1 MSNSTVPRIAI
12 VTGATAGLGREMTL
26 ALLDAG
32 HRVAAVGRS
41 ATAMDALLAG
51 SGTARERILPV
62 LADVTSAAECD
73 AIVARTVAH
82 FGAVDG
88 LVNNAGINLPTEVR
102 KRHARFWDV
111 SPEDWHA
118 IIETNVNGPFYL
130 ARAVAPHLIAR
141 GWGRIVNHVTSYGT
155 MVRGGDTPYG
165 PSKAALE
172 AATTA
177 WAAEFDAT
185 GVTVNALLPGGAA
198 DTGMVSPEIVPDRSR
213 LVPAAAVRAPIVWL
227 FSPGSDGITAR
238 RLVAVRWD
246 PNASSEENLARA
258 GQPAG
263 WPETLAVTVARP
275 WNPV

>member
-1 MSNSTVPRIAI
+1 MTNGAVSRIVI

-26 ALLDAG
+26 ALLEAG
-32 HRVAAVGRS
+32 HRVAGVGRS
-41 ATAMDALLAG
+41 AEGMDALIAAAAG
-51 SGTARERILPV
+51 GRERLLPA
-62 LADVTSAAECD
+62 LGNVTSAAECA

-88 LVNNAGINLPTEVR
+88 LVNNAGINLPTPVR
-102 KRHARFWDV
+102 KRHPKFWDV
-111 SPEDWHA
+111 TPQDWDA
-118 IIETNVNGPFYL
+118 IFATNVNGPFYL
-130 ARAVAPHLIAR
+130 ARAIAPHLIAR

-177 WAAEFDAT
+177 WAAEFAGT
-185 GVTVNALLPGGAA
+185 GVTVNAILPGGGA
-198 DTGMVSPEIVPDRSR
+198 DTAMISPEIVPDRSQ
-213 LVPAAAVRAPIVWL
+213 LVPATAVRGPIVWL
-227 FSPGSDGITAR
+227 FSPASDGITAQ
-238 RLVAVRWD
+238 RLVSVRWE
-246 PNASSEENLARA
+246 PQRTSEENLARA

-263 WPETLAVTVARP
+263 WSETLAATVARP